1 GKIASPAYPLL
12 LFTAVTSSS
21 ASLSNTPA
29 VYHHPALPSCDTNC
43 FPALYVPD
51 SNERILLYRE
61 LDSIT
66 NERDLLT
73 FRNKMQDRFGKIPTE
88 GEELIRMVT
97 LRRKAQELGIEKI
110 YLKGGKMSLFFVD
123 NRCSTFYNSDTFGK
137 IISYLPLSSFTN
149 QMREGEGRC
158 IITVNNIKSVETGLN
173 FIEEMQR
180 HILLS

>member
-1 GKIASPAYPLL
+1 
-12 LFTAVTSSS
+12 
-21 ASLSNTPA
+21 
-29 VYHHPALPSCDTNC
+29 
-43 FPALYVPD
+43 
-51 SNERILLYRE
+51 
-61 LDSIT
+61 
-66 NERDLLT
+66 
-73 FRNKMQDRFGKIPTE
+73 MQDRFGKIPTE

-137 IISYLPLSSFTN
+137 IISFLPLSSFTN